1 MKSISRIDQP
11 EKNNH
16 GFYVRVSFR
25 GQQYRKF
32 FNDKKYG
39 GEEGALDAA
48 IKYRNELE
56 QELGK
61 PRTDRM
67 VLAPKDKKRAGVR
80 RISKP
85 RRKNGKVYYSDLYE
99 VQWCPEPGKVE
110 RKNFYIG
117 TLGEEEARRRAYELR
132 RVMERRIYGQVLG
145 ENQNPPYP
153 AQDD

>member
-25 GQQYRKF
+25 GQQHRKF

-39 GEEGALDAA
+39 GQEGALEAA
-48 IKYRNELE
+48 IKYRNQLE
-56 QELGK
+56 RELGK

-67 VLAPKDKKRAGVR
+67 VLAPKDKKMAGVR
-80 RISKP
+80 RLRKP
-85 RRKNGKVYYSDLYE
+85 RRMNGKVYYTDLYE

-110 RKNFYIG
+110 RKCFYVG
-117 TLGEEEARRRAYELR
+117 PLGEREARRRAYELR
-132 RVMERRIYGQVLG
+132 RTMERRLYGSPIG
-145 ENQNPPYP
+145 
-153 AQDD
+153 DD

>member
-16 GFYVRVSFR
+16 GYYVRVSFR
-25 GQQYRKF
+25 GKQHRKF

-39 GEEGALDAA
+39 GEEDALEAA
-48 IKYRNELE
+48 IKYRNQLE
-56 QELGK
+56 KELGK

-67 VLAPKDKKRAGVR
+67 VLAPKDKERAGVR
-80 RISKP
+80 RIRKQT
-85 RRKNGKVYYSDLYE
+85 RKNGKVYYSEVYE

-110 RKNFYIG
+110 RKNFYIS

-132 RVMERRIYGQVLG
+132 RIKERRIYGKPIG
-145 ENQNPPYP
+145 
-153 AQDD
+153 DSS